1 MKNKTYNIITIG
13 CQMNKSDSE
22 RIAGYLENLGYK
34 WSDNKYQADLAVIN
48 TCGVRQSAEDRIYG
62 IIPSIKKKNSKAK
75 IILTGCLSQ
84 RKDVQKRLRDKVDIW
99 LPIVNLPKL
108 NKLLRVTR
116 YALRETDYLKLRPK
130 HSSVFSAFVPIG
142 NGCNNFCSYCVVPM
156 ARGREIYR

>member
-1 MKNKTYNIITIG
+1 MKNKTYNIITLG

-22 RIAGYLENLGYK
+22 RMAGYLEKLGYILHN
-34 WSDNKYQADLAVIN
+34 DRYGAGLVVVN

-116 YALRETDYLKLRPK
+116 YALRE
-130 HSSVFSAFVPIG
+130 
-142 NGCNNFCSYCVVPM
+142 
-156 ARGREIYR
+156 